1 MSEKDRRVTREEY
14 AEIWQSIPVSESVI
28 DIPEGATA
36 EGATQNRVL
45 PTTLSPEEGNR
56 ILNEEFPRD
65 KDS

>member
-1 MSEKDRRVTREEY
+1 MTERDGRAAREEY

-36 EGATQNRVL
+36 EGEAQDRVL
-45 PTTLSPEEGNR
+45 PAAVSPEEVNR
-56 ILNEEFPRD
+56 ILNEEFPQD